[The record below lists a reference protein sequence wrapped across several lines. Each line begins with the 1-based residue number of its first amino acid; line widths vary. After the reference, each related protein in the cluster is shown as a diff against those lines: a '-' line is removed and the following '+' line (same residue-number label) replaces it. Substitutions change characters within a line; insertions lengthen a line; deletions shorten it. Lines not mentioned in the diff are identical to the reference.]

1 MAMKMELLLLGVD
14 VAKATLEIAL
24 DAQEGVTRLVNER
37 KAIRQWLEAL
47 PGPAALAVEA
57 TNVYHLELI
66 EQAHR
71 LGHTVYVVDGL
82 RLHRYRQSVGV
93 RAKTD
98 AGDARLLLRYLRN
111 ERQDLRAWTPP
122 PQGYREVQGLLRQRA
137 ALIQAKTSLGQSL
150 RGTREL
156 KATMA
161 KLLRLM
167 AQIERKLT
175 DLLRRHLQQLGW
187 YADARRCQGIEGI
200 GPVTSFALTWIFRR
214 GEFARSDAFIAFLG
228 MDVRARDSGTFRG
241 KRKLTKHGDPE
252 LRRLLYLAAMAASR
266 SAAWKPF
273 YERARQ
279 RGMASTQALVALA
292 RKLAR
297 IAFAL
302 LKNGTAYQPKAPLH
316 S

>member
-1 MAMKMELLLLGVD
+1 MAMKVNPLLVGVD

-24 DAQEGVTRLVNER
+24 EGQDGVIRLANER
-37 KAIRQWLEAL
+37 KAIRQWLKSL
-47 PGPAALAVEA
+47 PGLAALAVEA

-122 PQGYREVQGLLRQRA
+122 PKGYREIQSLLRQRA
-137 ALIQAKTSLGQSL
+137 ALVQAKTTLGQSL

-156 KATMA
+156 KAPMA

-167 AQIERKLT
+167 ARIEHQLT
-175 DLLRRHLQQLGW
+175 TLLRHHLQQLGW

-214 GEFARSDAFIAFLG
+214 GEFASADAFIAFLG
-228 MDVRARDSGTFRG
+228 LDVRARDSGTFRG

-252 LRRLLYLAAMAASR
+252 LRRLLYLAAMAARR
-266 SAAWKPF
+266 SAAWRPF

-302 LKNGTAYQPKAPLH
+302 LRNGTEYKSKAALQA
-316 S
+316 